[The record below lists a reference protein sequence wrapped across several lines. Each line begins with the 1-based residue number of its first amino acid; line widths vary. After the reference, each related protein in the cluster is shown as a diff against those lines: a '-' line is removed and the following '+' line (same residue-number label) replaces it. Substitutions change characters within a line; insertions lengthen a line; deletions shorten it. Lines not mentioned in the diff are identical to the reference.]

1 MININ
6 SNKQTLIQAYRNKGV
21 LLFKLGRFPQAL
33 HCYDKALDI
42 DPLDFDVILHKAL
55 ALNELGQPEKGV
67 ELLDIVI
74 EELEAELEKEKI
86 YQNELILKSKRLP

>member
-33 HCYDKALDI
+33 QCYDKALDI
-42 DPLDFDVILHKAL
+42 DPFDFDVILHKAL
-55 ALNELGQPEKGV
+55 ALNELGELEKGV
-67 ELLDIVI
+67 ELLNVVI
-74 EELEAELEKEKI
+74 DELQSQLDREKSH
-86 YQNELILKSKRLP
+86 QNTTTLKV